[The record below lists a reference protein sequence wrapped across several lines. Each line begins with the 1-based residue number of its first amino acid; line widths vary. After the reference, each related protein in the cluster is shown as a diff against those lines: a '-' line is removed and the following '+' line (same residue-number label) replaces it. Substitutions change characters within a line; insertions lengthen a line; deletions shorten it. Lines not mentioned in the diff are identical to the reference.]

1 MGDSHVSH
9 SSMARSGSTSNHR
22 QLQSLLPRARNRIL
36 VPRVGVAHHAR
47 SWVVPQHAGD
57 AGVGFLRSVA
67 DDHETGVLRVPHP
80 NAATVMEAY
89 PGRAAGGVE
98 QRIEQGPVADGIGTV
113 AHGFGFAVG

>member
-1 MGDSHVSH
+1 MRRPRFSQNKKLRAWDL
-9 SSMARSGSTSNHR
+9 NHR
-22 QLQSLLPRARNRIL
+22 QFQSLLLRALDRFGVARI
-36 VPRVGVAHHAR
+36 GVAHDAGAR
-47 SWVVPQHAGD
+47 IIPQDAGD

-67 DDHETGVLRVPHP
+67 DDHEAGVLRVPHP